1 MKDFRKKAMD
11 DVLGQS
17 GMAIRLKL
25 FNLAQKLKP
34 HNAKK
39 EAVEPPGLSEAGE
52 GELAAVEDVTSDE
65 NELPDEGLS
74 ESDIEALKKL
84 LA

>member
-1 MKDFRKKAMD
+1 MKDFRQKAMKD
-11 DVLGQS
+11 MLGQS

-25 FNLAQKLKP
+25 FNLAKKLKP
-34 HNAKK
+34 HDAK
-39 EAVEPPGLSEAGE
+39 EEIGEPAGMSEASE
-52 GELAAVEDVTSDE
+52 GELVAEDTTSGE
-65 NELPDEGLS
+65 NEMPAEGLS

>member
-25 FNLAQKLKP
+25 FNLAQKLRP
-34 HNAKK
+34 HDAKE
-39 EAVEPPGLSEAGE
+39 EAAEPPGMSEAGE
-52 GELAAVEDVTSDE
+52 GELVAAEDTTSGE
-65 NELPDEGLS
+65 NEMPEEGLS

>member
-52 GELAAVEDVTSDE
+52 GELVAEDTTTGE
-65 NELPDEGLS
+65 NEMPEEGLS